1 MLTII
6 NLLIIIFFLLI
17 IYQIF
22 LAHFF
27 NSIIEGLEDYK
38 EYDTN
43 DPNNVMILAQQNA
56 GNIEVLRKQFDNISG
71 LNQEVQDISGNVA
84 NLTKQVDDLVKAQ
97 EDYLAQNLP
106 AEPPEITGA
115 EDEDEYEEEPE
126 EPSIETDATTNSL
139 QS

>member
-1 MLTII
+1 MLAII
-6 NLLIIIFFLLI
+6 NILIVFFITLI

-22 LAHFF
+22 LAHFS
-27 NSIIEGLEDYK
+27 NNVIEGLENYE

-43 DPNNVMILAQQNA
+43 DPNNIMILVQQNS

-71 LNQEVQDISGNVA
+71 LKQEVQDISGNVA

-97 EDYLAQNLP
+97 EDYLAEKLP

-115 EDEDEYEEEPE
+115 EDEEEDEEEPE
-126 EPSIETDATTNSL
+126 AP
-139 QS
+139 

>member
-6 NLLIIIFFLLI
+6 NLLIIIFIILI

-22 LAHFF
+22 LAHFSD
-27 NSIIEGLEDYK
+27 NLVEGLENYK

-56 GNIEVLRKQFDNISG
+56 GNIEVLKQEFEKISG
-71 LNQEVQDISGNVA
+71 LKQQVDDISGNMV

-106 AEPPEITGA
+106 AEPPEVSGA
-115 EDEDEYEEEPE
+115 DYEDEDEEDPN
-126 EPSIETDATTNSL
+126 TTT
-139 QS
+139 

>member
-6 NLLIIIFFLLI
+6 NFLIIIFIVLI

-22 LAHFF
+22 LAYFSD
-27 NSIIEGLEDYK
+27 SIIEGLENYK
-38 EYDTN
+38 EYDTE
-43 DPNNVMILAQQNA
+43 DPDNVMILAQQNA
-56 GNIEVLRKQFDNISG
+56 GNIEVLKQEFDKITG
-71 LNQEVQDISGNVA
+71 LKQQVDDISGNMV

-115 EDEDEYEEEPE
+115 EDEEEPE
-126 EPSIETDATTNSL
+126 EPDVELDTSS
-139 QS
+139 

>member
-6 NLLIIIFFLLI
+6 NLLIIIFIILI

-22 LAHFF
+22 LAHFSD
-27 NSIIEGLEDYK
+27 NLVEGLENYK

-56 GNIEVLRKQFDNISG
+56 GNIEVLKQEFEKISG
-71 LNQEVQDISGNVA
+71 LKQQVDDISGNMV
-84 NLTKQVDDLVKAQ
+84 NLTKQVDDLVQAQ

-115 EDEDEYEEEPE
+115 EDEEDPE
-126 EPSIETDATTNSL
+126 EPDVEVDTSI
-139 QS
+139 

>member
-6 NLLIIIFFLLI
+6 NLLIIIFIVLI
-17 IYQIF
+17 GYQIF
-22 LAHFF
+22 LAHF
-27 NSIIEGLEDYK
+27 SDSLIEGLENYK
-38 EYDTN
+38 DYDTN

-84 NLTKQVDDLVKAQ
+84 NLTKQVDDLVEAQ
-97 EDYLAQNLP
+97 ADYLAQNLP

-115 EDEDEYEEEPE
+115 EDEEDPE
-126 EPSIETDATTNSL
+126 EPTIEIDTTV
-139 QS
+139 

>member
-6 NLLIIIFFLLI
+6 NFLIIIFIVLI

-22 LAHFF
+22 LAYFSD
-27 NSIIEGLEDYK
+27 NIIEGLENYK
-38 EYDTN
+38 EYDTE
-43 DPNNVMILAQQNA
+43 DPDNVMILAQQNA
-56 GNIEVLRKQFDNISG
+56 GNIEVLKQEFDKITG
-71 LNQEVQDISGNVA
+71 LKQQVDDISGNMV

-115 EDEDEYEEEPE
+115 EDEEEPE
-126 EPSIETDATTNSL
+126 EPDVELDTSS
-139 QS
+139 

>member
-6 NLLIIIFFLLI
+6 NLLIIIFIILI

-22 LAHFF
+22 LAHFSD
-27 NSIIEGLEDYK
+27 SIIEGLENYK

-56 GNIEVLRKQFDNISG
+56 GNIEVLKQEFEKISG
-71 LNQEVQDISGNVA
+71 LKQQVDDISGNMV
-84 NLTKQVDDLVKAQ
+84 NLTKQVDDLVQAQ

-106 AEPPEITGA
+106 EEPPEVTGA
-115 EDEDEYEEEPE
+115 EDEDEEEPE
-126 EPSIETDATTNSL
+126 EP
-139 QS
+139 

>member
-6 NLLIIIFFLLI
+6 NLLIIIFIILI

-22 LAHFF
+22 LAHFSY
-27 NSIIEGLEDYK
+27 SIIEGLENYK

-56 GNIEVLRKQFDNISG
+56 GNIEVLRQAFEKISG
-71 LNQEVQDISGNVA
+71 LDQQVDDISGNMV
-84 NLTKQVDDLVKAQ
+84 NLTNQVNDLVQAQ
-97 EDYLAQNLP
+97 QDYLAQNLP
-106 AEPPEITGA
+106 AEPPEISGA
-115 EDEDEYEEEPE
+115 DEEDDPE
-126 EPSIETDATTNSL
+126 EPDVETDNTSSL

>member
-6 NLLIIIFFLLI
+6 NLLIIIFIILI

-22 LAHFF
+22 LAHFS
-27 NSIIEGLEDYK
+27 NSIIEGLENYK

-56 GNIEVLRKQFDNISG
+56 GNIEVLKQEFEKIAG
-71 LNQEVQDISGNVA
+71 LKQEVDDISGNMV
-84 NLTKQVDDLVKAQ
+84 NLTKQVDELVQAQ

-115 EDEDEYEEEPE
+115 EDEEEPE
-126 EPSIETDATTNSL
+126 EP
-139 QS
+139 

>member
-6 NLLIIIFFLLI
+6 HFLIIIFIVLI

-22 LAHFF
+22 LAYFSD
-27 NSIIEGLEDYK
+27 NIIEGLENYK
-38 EYDTN
+38 EYDTE

-56 GNIEVLRKQFDNISG
+56 GNIEVLKQQFDNITG
-71 LNQEVQDISGNVA
+71 LKQQVDDISGNMV
-84 NLTKQVDDLVKAQ
+84 NLTKQVDDLVQAQ

-115 EDEDEYEEEPE
+115 EDEEDPE
-126 EPSIETDATTNSL
+126 EPDVEVDTSI
-139 QS
+139 

>member
-6 NLLIIIFFLLI
+6 NFLIIIFIILI

-22 LAHFF
+22 LAHFSD
-27 NSIIEGLEDYK
+27 SIIEGLEDYK

-43 DPNNVMILAQQNA
+43 NPDNVMILVQQNA
-56 GNIEVLRKQFDNISG
+56 GNIEVLKKQFDNVSG
-71 LNQEVQDISGNVA
+71 LKQEVQDISGNVA

-115 EDEDEYEEEPE
+115 EDEEEPE
-126 EPSIETDATTNSL
+126 EPDTEVDTTSSL

>member
-1 MLTII
+1 MLSII
-6 NLLIIIFFLLI
+6 NLLIIIFIILI

-22 LAHFF
+22 LAHFSD
-27 NSIIEGLEDYK
+27 NLVEGLENYK

-56 GNIEVLRKQFDNISG
+56 GNIEVLKQEFEKISG
-71 LNQEVQDISGNVA
+71 LKQQVDDISGNMV

-106 AEPPEITGA
+106 AEPPEVSGA
-115 EDEDEYEEEPE
+115 DYEDEEDPN
-126 EPSIETDATTNSL
+126 TTT
-139 QS
+139 

>member
-6 NLLIIIFFLLI
+6 NILIVFFIILI

-22 LAHFF
+22 LAHFS
-27 NSIIEGLEDYK
+27 NNGIEGLENYK

-71 LNQEVQDISGNVA
+71 LKQEVQDISGNVA
-84 NLTKQVDDLVKAQ
+84 NLTTQVDDLVKAQ
-97 EDYLAQNLP
+97 EDYLAEKLP

-115 EDEDEYEEEPE
+115 EDEDEDEEPE
-126 EPSIETDATTNSL
+126 AP
-139 QS
+139 

>member
-6 NLLIIIFFLLI
+6 NLLIIIFIILI
-17 IYQIF
+17 TYQIF
-22 LAHFF
+22 LAHFSD
-27 NSIIEGLEDYK
+27 SIIEGLEDYK

-56 GNIEVLRKQFDNISG
+56 GNIEVLKQEFEKIAG
-71 LNQEVQDISGNVA
+71 LKQEVDDISGNMV
-84 NLTKQVDDLVKAQ
+84 NLTKQVDELVQAQ

-115 EDEDEYEEEPE
+115 EDEEEPE
-126 EPSIETDATTNSL
+126 EP
-139 QS
+139 

>member
-6 NLLIIIFFLLI
+6 NLLIIIFIVLI

-22 LAHFF
+22 LAHFSD
-27 NSIIEGLEDYK
+27 SIIEGLENYK

-56 GNIEVLRKQFDNISG
+56 GNIEVLKQEFERISG
-71 LNQEVQDISGNVA
+71 LKQEVDDISGNMV
-84 NLTKQVDDLVKAQ
+84 NLTKQVDDLVQAQ
-97 EDYLAQNLP
+97 ADYLAQNLP

-115 EDEDEYEEEPE
+115 EDEDVTEEEPE
-126 EPSIETDATTNSL
+126 EPTTTEDTTI
-139 QS
+139 

>member
-6 NLLIIIFFLLI
+6 NFLIIIFIILI

-22 LAHFF
+22 LAHF
-27 NSIIEGLEDYK
+27 SDTIIEGLENYK

-71 LNQEVQDISGNVA
+71 LKQEVEDISGNMI
-84 NLTKQVDDLVKAQ
+84 NLTKQVDDLVQAQ
-97 EDYLAQNLP
+97 QDYLAQNLP

-115 EDEDEYEEEPE
+115 EDEEEPE
-126 EPSIETDATTNSL
+126 EPDTEVDTTSSL

>member
-6 NLLIIIFFLLI
+6 NFLIIIFIILI

-22 LAHFF
+22 LAHFSD
-27 NSIIEGLEDYK
+27 SIIEGLEDYK

-43 DPNNVMILAQQNA
+43 NPDNVMILVQQNA
-56 GNIEVLRKQFDNISG
+56 GNIEVLKQEFDKITG
-71 LNQEVQDISGNVA
+71 LKQQVDDISGNMV
-84 NLTKQVDDLVKAQ
+84 NLTKQVDDLVQAQ

-115 EDEDEYEEEPE
+115 EDEEDPE
-126 EPSIETDATTNSL
+126 EPDVEVDTSI
-139 QS
+139 

>member
-6 NLLIIIFFLLI
+6 HFLIIIFIVLI

-22 LAHFF
+22 LAYFSD
-27 NSIIEGLEDYK
+27 NIIEGLENYK
-38 EYDTN
+38 EYDTE

-56 GNIEVLRKQFDNISG
+56 GNIEVLKQQFDKITG
-71 LNQEVQDISGNVA
+71 LKQQVDDISGNMV
-84 NLTKQVDDLVKAQ
+84 NLTKQVDDLVQAQ

-115 EDEDEYEEEPE
+115 EDEEEPE
-126 EPSIETDATTNSL
+126 EPVIEVDTNI
-139 QS
+139 

>member
-6 NLLIIIFFLLI
+6 NLLIIIFIVLI

-22 LAHFF
+22 LAHFS
-27 NSIIEGLEDYK
+27 NTIEGLDNYK
-38 EYDTN
+38 DYDTS

-56 GNIEVLRKQFDNISG
+56 GNIEVLKQQFDKISG
-71 LNQEVQDISGNVA
+71 LKQHVEDMSGNVD
-84 NLTKQVDDLVKAQ
+84 NLTQQVNDLVQ
-97 EDYLAQNLP
+97 SQQDYLAQNLP

-115 EDEDEYEEEPE
+115 DDNEEEPE
-126 EPSIETDATTNSL
+126 EPNTDTTTTSSL

>member
-6 NLLIIIFFLLI
+6 NLLIIIFIILI
-17 IYQIF
+17 SYQIF
-22 LAHFF
+22 LAHFS

-38 EYDTN
+38 DYDTN

-56 GNIEVLRKQFDNISG
+56 GNIEVLKQEFEKISG
-71 LNQEVQDISGNVA
+71 LKQQVDDISGNMV
-84 NLTKQVDDLVKAQ
+84 NLTKQVDDLVQSQ

-115 EDEDEYEEEPE
+115 DEEDGEEPE
-126 EPSIETDATTNSL
+126 ETDATT
-139 QS
+139 